1 MEIPQES
8 LVLLAEVVPHMTYTD
23 YDVDRLLTVIAA
35 SELLDLDEPKAA

>member
-8 LVLLAEVVPHMTYTD
+8 LVLLAEVVPHMT
-23 YDVDRLLTVIAA
+23 VIAA